1 MRFHLIPG
9 CARRLKLHL
18 EFDGPAGSESH
29 EAHHPRDIPKMGHVK
44 MENHGK
50 ITDKWNLNQPKY
62 IYIYTIYNIEDLRIF
77 RFEFS
82 SQNDPRILGQV
93 PNLLGL

>member
-1 MRFHLIPG
+1 VRFHLIPG

-62 IYIYTIYNIEDLRIF
+62 IYILYITLKTC
-77 RFEFS
+77 EF
-82 SQNDPRILGQV
+82 
-93 PNLLGL
+93 LGLSFLLKTILEF